1 MKNWEDRWPNKTP
14 WTHEQVVRLR
24 ELRGKGA
31 SFGQI
36 AREVGHTPGAC
47 QSKAVQLGVRS
58 PAPRGKAPMQKC
70 IPTVQKS
77 GAARN
82 AQHWTKEEEQRLLV
96 LVTHRL
102 SYAEIGAKLNRTAVA
117 VELRHKLLSRGVVD
131 SKKREGQRRPCLNC
145 RQPFNSEGPHNRLCK
160 NCRGISVSPFEL

>member
-1 MKNWEDRWPNKTP
+1 VKNWGDVWPNKTP
-14 WTHEQVVRLR
+14 WTHAQVARLR

-31 SFGQI
+31 SFPRI
-36 AREVGHTPGAC
+36 AREVGHTAGAC
-47 QSKAVQLGVRS
+47 QSKAVQLGVR
-58 PAPRGKAPMQKC
+58 APRSTAVQKC
-70 IPTVQKS
+70 IPTMQKS

-82 AQHWTKEEEQRLLV
+82 AQHWTKEEEQRLLA

-117 VELRHKLLSRGVVD
+117 VELRHKLLSRGVAD